1 MQPSTRDALLDL
13 LQDHVAADADEATD
27 LARIRALILES
38 AAPTSRDQFAPGH
51 LTASAVLV
59 DPARERTLLIKHRK
73 LGLWLQPGGHF
84 EPDEVVPAAAALRE
98 VQEETGLA
106 GRALELLDV
115 DVHAI
120 PARKQDPAHEHFDLR
135 FLVEVPLAAPSPA
148 TAPTPCAGC
157 ARGVRRL
164 RPRPGAAP
172 RPEQDR
178 LGGGALTCCT
188 WPSCAA

>member
-27 LARIRALILES
+27 LARIRALIRES

-98 VQEETGLA
+98 VQEETGLE

-135 FLVEVPLAAPSPA
+135 FLVEVPPSGA
-148 TAPTPCAGC
+148 FAGDG
-157 ARGVRRL
+157 ADAVRWL
-164 RPRPGAAP
+164 RPREFADYDLDPGL
-172 RPEQDR
+172 RR
-178 LGGGALTCCT
+178 ALSKIA
-188 WPSCAA
+188 WAEAR